1 MSFGADAV
9 VQPGGFYVG
18 YKNYARG
25 DFGFGF
31 GIGASETVYLL
42 APDGTL
48 NAMGIFE
55 PGLNVTGFQMA
66 WSCTW
71 DD

>member
-1 MSFGADAV
+1 

-25 DFGFGF
+25 NFGFGF
-31 GIGASETVYLL
+31 GMGASETVYLL

-48 NAMGIFE
+48 NAMGI
-55 PGLNVTGFQMA
+55 
-66 WSCTW
+66 
-71 DD
+71 